1 MQRHTLQ
8 FAPGLSNKRRHGRVR
23 CADVECSLGT
33 VLDIS
38 ASGLRVGTGLN
49 APAAM
54 SEVALHVV
62 TGDGAF
68 DVLCRVCW
76 ITRDGLL
83 NHVMGLEFIDLPPQG
98 RAVLLAAVRGS
109 ARL

>member
-1 MQRHTLQ
+1 MQRHTLH
-8 FAPGLSNKRRHGRVR
+8 FAPGKTNARRHGRVR
-23 CADVECSLGT
+23 CENVECSLGT

-38 ASGLRVGTGLN
+38 ASGLRVGTGVS

-54 SEVALHVV
+54 SQVALHVV
-62 TGDGAF
+62 TGDGSF

-76 ITRDGLL
+76 IMRDGLL

-109 ARL
+109 ARV